1 MAAVPL
7 RVLSAHTTSDR
18 RVSPDWTVAQLK
30 ARLEPITGVPI
41 EHQRLVLHGEDLHV
55 EDEEG
60 TLLGSLGLVPQS
72 ELQVRHIVRLAIR
85 PLCPSH
91 TLLHFSLPAARRL
104 TSPRL
109 LHSPDLMGDA
119 KSRRESVGK
128 CHNASIGR
136 PAVAPRTAFC
146 CALALFAAVSGHETS
161 LTALW
166 LDQKPPFCRTGR
178 PRRTQRAE

>member
-7 RVLSAHTTSDR
+7 RVVSAHTTSDR

-72 ELQVRHIVRLAIR
+72 ELQVRHASGDTPSLPFRTLCSISRCPRLA
-85 PLCPSH
+85 
-91 TLLHFSLPAARRL
+91 
-104 TSPRL
+104 
-109 LHSPDLMGDA
+109 
-119 KSRRESVGK
+119 V
-128 CHNASIGR
+128 
-136 PAVAPRTAFC
+136 
-146 CALALFAAVSGHETS
+146 
-161 LTALW
+161 
-166 LDQKPPFCRTGR
+166 
-178 PRRTQRAE
+178 